1 MEGIR
6 LGLRHGDLTQT
17 HSKETT
23 QSGSQLEYF
32 MPKPPN
38 TKIQGLQHCGHLLWE
53 YSFYVRQ
60 ELRNPLIYL
69 TSALIGLPPVWMM
82 DEPSVIPFV
91 VPFIVQSAANAILR
105 FRSRDVNNL
114 LLLPG
119 QREDPAFIM
128 DTSGNVEMSAGKT
141 EQLFKINAITNINDF
156 IDAGDFH
163 RLIKK
168 VDYSC
173 IDPETRSIDIYSER
187 LHNWYEIKFKP
198 IVSHCGRLPE
208 KLLVWFSE
216 MTTQME
222 AELRQ
227 RDLLHYTDS
236 LMSDVKTLA
245 RKQSTYDHLATFILN
260 NYAGVF
266 IARIDP
272 DGNLSGYVFKR
283 NGELRRSEA
292 VGIAKDSYAPILLSR
307 RAATVISD
315 DIRNYP
321 SAHSFDKK
329 YLFDER
335 VRSFLN
341 MPIRNFINYHAGD
354 VSIIAFNSI
363 RTLTVQ
369 ENIFIEVLLNTTR
382 AIVSLVDL
390 ARENDEQFLQKVMGL
405 CAAAEYSDEITGRH
419 ILRVN
424 AYSRFI
430 AEELGFDS
438 DFVENIGRVA
448 ALHDIG
454 KVAIPELIKLAAPFN
469 RDQRLEMQMHT
480 IYGARIIET
489 MMAYSEKEDPRM
501 VMARNIALHH
511 HQTFNGKGYPRLKLN
526 NTIQE
531 PMFKDYAEYQNH
543 APLSGAE
550 IPTEA
555 LIVGLADR
563 YDALRS
569 RRPYKEAYS
578 HEKTLSVLEKDDR
591 SGIDGC
597 AWYGIEVW
605 GVFEKHHPRFKEV
618 FEGMQN

>member
-1 MEGIR
+1 M
-6 LGLRHGDLTQT
+6 
-17 HSKETT
+17 SK
-23 QSGSQLEYF
+23 SS
-32 MPKPPN
+32 N
-38 TKIQGLQHCGHLLWE
+38 SKIQSVQHCGHLLWE
-53 YSFYVRQ
+53 YSFYVRR

-69 TSALIGLPPVWMM
+69 TSALIGLPAIWMM
-82 DEPSVIPFV
+82 NAPSIIPFLL
-91 VPFIVQSAANAILR
+91 PFMVQLLANAILG
-105 FRSRDVNNL
+105 FINRDVDTL

-128 DTSGNVEMSAGKT
+128 DHDGKVVISAGKT
-141 EQLFKINAITNINDF
+141 AELFKTNAINRITDLIEN
-156 IDAGDFH
+156 GDFH

-168 VDYSC
+168 MDHSC
-173 IDPETRSIDIYSER
+173 INPETRSIDIYSGR
-187 LHNWYEIKFKP
+187 LHNWYQVKFKP
-198 IVSHCGRLPE
+198 IVSHCGMLPE

-216 MTTQME
+216 MTTQRE

-227 RDLLHYTDS
+227 HDLLHYTNS

-260 NYAGVF
+260 NYEGVF

-272 DGNLSGYVFKR
+272 EGNLSGYVFKR

-292 VGIAKDSYAPILLSR
+292 IGIANDSYAPILLSR

-329 YLFDER
+329 YMFDER

-341 MPIRNFINYHAGD
+341 IPIRNFINYHAGD

-424 AYSRFI
+424 AYSRLI
-430 AEELGFDS
+430 AEELGFES

-454 KVAIPELIKLAAPFN
+454 KVAIPELIKLARPFN

-526 NTIQE
+526 DTIQE
-531 PMFKDYAEYQNH
+531 PVFKNYVEYQNH
-543 APLSGAE
+543 APLSGVE

-578 HEKTLSVLEKDDR
+578 HGKTLAVLTKDDR
-591 SGIDGC
+591 SGIKGEE
-597 AWYGIEVW
+597 WYGEEIW
-605 GVFEKHHPRFKEV
+605 HLFEKHHLCFKEV
-618 FEGMQN
+618 FEGMLN